1 MPLSLPQNSAEAAYL
16 AFAMTEELLDLLI
29 RRKLLTDADG
39 ESVFM
44 AVAKRLE
51 QGGSFDSQRAAKFVA
66 DRMAGKK

>member
-1 MPLSLPQNSAEAAYL
+1 MPSSLPQNSAEAAYL